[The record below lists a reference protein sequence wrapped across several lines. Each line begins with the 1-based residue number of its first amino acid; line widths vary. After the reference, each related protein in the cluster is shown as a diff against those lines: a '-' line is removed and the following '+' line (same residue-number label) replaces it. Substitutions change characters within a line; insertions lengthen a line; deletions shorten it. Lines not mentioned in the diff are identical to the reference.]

1 MESNVVI
8 VGGGAA
14 GLLAAA
20 SSSARLREAGSP
32 ARVILLEAAREP
44 GRKIL
49 VSGGGHCNVLPA
61 REARARFVS
70 SSPRRLVDRFLDR
83 SPLAAQRAFFPSSM
97 GLSVLV
103 PARVTTLT
111 ARETDGGELVM
122 AIRFKV
128 SQLQ

>member
-1 MESNVVI
+1 MDLGVAV

-20 SSSARLREAGSP
+20 AAAARLRDSGRAESVA
-32 ARVILLEAAREP
+32 VLEAAREP

-70 SSPRRLVDRFLDR
+70 SSPRRLVDRFLEASSSHR
-83 SPLAAQRAFFPSSM
+83 WAVGAAGEAAV
-97 GLSVLV
+97 GD
-103 PARVTTLT
+103 PAAPGTGPNGRPRGGTWRWSTDAL
-111 ARETDGGELVM
+111 REAV
-122 AIRFKV
+122 AP
-128 SQLQ
+128 